1 MRPLIRGEARVAT
14 IYLLN
19 GPNLDMLGVR
29 ETAMYGH
36 ATLAEIEQSVTA
48 AAARHGHTIVARQT
62 NAEHEMIEYLHEA
75 RTEAAG
81 VIINPAGFS
90 YHAVAVLDALKM
102 CPCPII
108 EVHITNLHK
117 RDEKW
122 RVNSIISAAATGSI
136 SGLGAHGYVLA
147 LEHIA
152 HLLAN

>member
-1 MRPLIRGEARVAT
+1 MAT

-19 GPNLDMLGVR
+19 GPNLDLLGVR

-36 ATLAEIEQSVTA
+36 ATLAEIEHSVTA

-102 CPCPII
+102 CACPVV

-122 RVNSIISAAATGSI
+122 RVNSIISGAATGSI

-147 LEHIA
+147 VDHIA
-152 HLLAN
+152 HLLAS